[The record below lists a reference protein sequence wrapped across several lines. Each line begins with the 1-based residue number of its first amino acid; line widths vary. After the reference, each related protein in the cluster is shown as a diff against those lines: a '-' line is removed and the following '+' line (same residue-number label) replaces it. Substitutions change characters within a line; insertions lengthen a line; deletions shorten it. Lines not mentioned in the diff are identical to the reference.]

1 MFELYRG
8 GNKAWELYEQG
19 ILKIEDIEDDFPLT
33 HFQHLQR
40 KGLINQEQYINKEA
54 IKDMISSWQFPLY
67 FFDFETVFPAI
78 PVLDGSRPYQQV
90 PFQYSLHI
98 LEKDGKLSHKE
109 FLAHPEDFSNG
120 KNPLKLLVEQLKQDF
135 GTDGNIV
142 TYNQSFEVARLNELA
157 NMFPEDAPFLK
168 NLVSRVVDLLPVFQ
182 GGFCYFPEM
191 KNSAS
196 IKSVL
201 PAVAPDFT
209 YRNLVIQE
217 GGTASSLYHQSILQQ
232 KFVEE
237 DLAIHLLKYCEL
249 DTYAMVVIY
258 QFLLNVV

>member
-1 MFELYRG
+1 M
-8 GNKAWELYEQG
+8 
-19 ILKIEDIEDDFPLT
+19 
-33 HFQHLQR
+33 
-40 KGLINQEQYINKEA
+40 
-54 IKDMISSWQFPLY
+54 
-67 FFDFETVFPAI
+67 
-78 PVLDGSRPYQQV
+78 
-90 PFQYSLHI
+90 HI
-98 LEKDGKLSHKE
+98 LEEDGKLSHKE
-109 FLAHPEDFSNG
+109 FLANPEDFSNG

-135 GTDGNIV
+135 GNEGNIV